1 MAEQKLLF
9 WRQVDPTPG
18 DVSLVFGE
26 YQPPVAEDPNAVKL
40 RFVTKVQPTPGAVAL
55 VFNAQPRLL
64 EDVPATLTAV
74 LPAVSTSLSLTAQGE
89 AYSAVTYVDGA
100 LAANIAPS
108 SLPPISFSATGRT
121 EVPGA
126 VRSALPA
133 AQLPAL
139 AFSATQ
145 TVARTIGAMGAALPP
160 AWVDLA
166 VGVSG
171 EQYVPA
177 ASAATLPAAGL
188 PPLSIVT
195 AGIEYD
201 QALPDAI
208 GPGVFARHLATQ
220 DDPVGVTVQQQPMLL
235 ARTPAKAHQTTA
247 DPLHAST
254 TARQQQMQP
263 ASRASAQR
271 AQHGIPLENGR
282 SIGHTDTLR
291 HRRTITSWA
300 QHGIPLA
307 NGAHS
312 QHQER
317 TRFRHRL
324 RSDQTHAE
332 KVAATA
338 TARAQQARKTATP
351 LYVGH
356 QHAAKLPVGWWQAT
370 YPWPE
375 PPFDPNAPSS
385 PVALKFCRLAD
396 GTTALVFGCPKPQQ
410 PETGTVVV
418 PVRRTYIVLNTISL
432 VRVSDGAPLDATAL
446 SLQID
451 ADSWT
456 WGWDATIP
464 GAQLD
469 LVEPIV
475 EGEPVELLATLNGQ
489 QFRLLAERLSRD
501 RSFGQS
507 RLRISGRGRAA
518 MLASPHSP
526 VVTRSNPSAR
536 TIRQLLDDALTTNG
550 VTLGWSVDWQA
561 ADWLVPAGAWNH
573 TGSYIEH
580 AQRIAEAA
588 GAYVQSDPLTETL
601 HILPRYPALPWAWST
616 ATPDIILPSAPVV
629 REAVEWLDKARY
641 NRVFVSGTEAGGILG
656 QVTRAGTAGD
666 IVAPMITD
674 PLCTHADAA
683 RARGSAV
690 LADTGRQARI
700 TLDLPILPET
710 GIIRPGALVEYTDA
724 GTARRGLVR
733 STAVRA
739 QLPTARQTIE
749 LETHV

>member
-40 RFVTKVQPTPGAVAL
+40 RFVTKVAPTPGLVSL
-55 VFNAQPRLL
+55 VFGAQPRLL
-64 EDVPATLTAV
+64 PDVEFSLAAA
-74 LPAVSTSLSLTAQGE
+74 LPAVGTSLSLTAQGE
-89 AYSAVTYVDGA
+89 AYSAATYVDGA

-108 SLPPISFSATGRT
+108 SLPP
-121 EVPGA
+121 
-126 VRSALPA
+126 
-133 AQLPAL
+133 
-139 AFSATQ
+139 
-145 TVARTIGAMGAALPP
+145 
-160 AWVDLA
+160 
-166 VGVSG
+166 
-171 EQYVPA
+171 
-177 ASAATLPAAGL
+177 
-188 PPLSIVT
+188 LSIAS

-208 GPGVFARHLATQ
+208 GPGVFAHHLVTR
-220 DDPVGVTVQQQPMLL
+220 DDPVGLAVQQQPMLL

-271 AQHGIPLENGR
+271 AQHGIPLGNGR
-282 SIGHTDTLR
+282 SIGHADTLR
-291 HRRTITSWA
+291 HRRTITTPA

-307 NGAHS
+307 SGTHAA
-312 QHQER
+312 HQER
-317 TRFRHRL
+317 IRFRHRL

-332 KVAATA
+332 KVATTA
-338 TARAQQARKTATP
+338 TARAQQAHKTATP

-396 GTTALVFGCPKPQQ
+396 GTTALVFGCPKPAT
-410 PETGTVVV
+410 PGATIVV
-418 PVRRTYIVLNTISL
+418 PVRRAYIVLNTISL

-464 GAQLD
+464 GAQLA

-475 EGEPVELLATLNGQ
+475 EGDPVELLATLNGQ

-550 VTLGWSVDWQA
+550 VTLGWSVNWQA

-601 HILPRYPALPWAWST
+601 HILPRYPALPWAWGT

-641 NRVFVSGTEAGGILG
+641 NRVFVSGTETGGILG
-656 QVTRAGTAGD
+656 QVTRTGTAGD
-666 IVAPMITD
+666 VVAPMVTD

-683 RARGSAV
+683 RARGGAV

-700 TLDLPILPET
+700 TLDLPILTET